1 MAFPWEPVLGTHVL
15 APEQRQAPSCLGS
28 MNLQTS
34 GCEWEDPSLW
44 NRSQGVRRSPLKLS
58 RDVLPLP

>member
-1 MAFPWEPVLGTHVL
+1 MAFPWKPVLGTDVL

-28 MNLQTS
+28 TNLQTS
-34 GCEWEDPSLW
+34 GWEWEDPSLW